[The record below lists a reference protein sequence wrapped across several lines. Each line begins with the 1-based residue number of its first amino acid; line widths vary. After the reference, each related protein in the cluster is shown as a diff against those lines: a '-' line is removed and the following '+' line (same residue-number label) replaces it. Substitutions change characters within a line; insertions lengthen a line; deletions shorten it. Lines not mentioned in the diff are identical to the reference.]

1 MGVVYITDKSFE
13 IYFKRLLMWK
23 VGVKVYMFI
32 CFKDGKN
39 NGMLVYGWK
48 IPHSLEGDIP
58 QGIRYL
64 TAFSVENMYKYT
76 YLFINYL
83 KILRAGL

>member
-1 MGVVYITDKSFE
+1 MWAQRRTGREKLGVVYITDNSFE

-39 NGMLVYGWK
+39 NRMLVYGWK

-58 QGIRYL
+58 QGI
-64 TAFSVENMYKYT
+64 
-76 YLFINYL
+76 
-83 KILRAGL
+83 

>member
-1 MGVVYITDKSFE
+1 MGVVYITDNFFE
-13 IYFKRLLMWK
+13 ICCKRLLMWK

-32 CFKDGKN
+32 CFKDRKN

-48 IPHSLEGDIP
+48 IPHSLEWDIP

-64 TAFSVENMYKYT
+64 TAFSVEKYV
-76 YLFINYL
+76 YIHIFIH
-83 KILRAGL
+83 KFP